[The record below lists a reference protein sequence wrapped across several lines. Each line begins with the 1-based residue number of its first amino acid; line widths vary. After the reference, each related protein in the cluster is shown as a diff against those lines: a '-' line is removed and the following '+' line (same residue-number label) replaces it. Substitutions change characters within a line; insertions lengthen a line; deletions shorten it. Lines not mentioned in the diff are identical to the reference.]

1 MSSHDYTSIEDLL
14 FATLD
19 AVSRFRVGQKEAVG
33 AALEAGGLL
42 TKAKGRLHHG
52 EWGDWLHRVGL
63 AQRTAR
69 TWMKLASMDLTAEE
83 VIDRGGINAA
93 AQGRGKT
100 ASEAVL
106 PDSVGRD
113 LAEAE
118 AEIADTKQAYYDALS
133 RRNRALR
140 ALAREGGDE

>member
-1 MSSHDYTSIEDLL
+1 MIEDRLSLEDLL

-19 AVSRFRVGQKEAVG
+19 AVSRFRVGQRDTVG
-33 AALEAGGLL
+33 AALEAGPLL

-63 AQRTAR
+63 APRTAS
-69 TWMKLASMDLTAEE
+69 TWMKLAGMDLTAED

-93 AQGRGKT
+93 ARGVKPKS
-100 ASEAVL
+100 ASEADL
-106 PDSVGRD
+106 PGDLGRD
-113 LAEAE
+113 LANAE
-118 AEIADTKQAYYDALS
+118 ADIAETKQAYYDALS
-133 RRNRALR
+133 RRNRVLR